1 MVIDSYSKRL
11 LRGSSVSTIVGERM
25 VCPARTPKGG
35 FFDDSAG
42 PESWDGSGKW
52 MTRKKKLKVL
62 YKLLVGFETLNQEIS
77 TFLPHL
83 VDATCSR

>member
-1 MVIDSYSKRL
+1 MRCKNTQ
-11 LRGSSVSTIVGERM
+11 RGRN
-25 VCPARTPKGG
+25 KD
-35 FFDDSAG
+35 DDSAG
-42 PESWDGSGKW
+42 PENWDGSGKW

-62 YKLLVGFETLNQEIS
+62 YDLLVGFETLNQDIS